1 MDAHIHLV
9 VIGIDNTYHLL
20 IAVPLGNTHQS
31 GKPSYS
37 EVHMHDIITRLHLLQ
52 FLQGECHLSRTG
64 SIASQ
69 TVLMEAVEYLMI
81 GEQTDLLV
89 IVNESLMECLVHRHE
104 GNGLLRHT
112 VEDLAQTLLLL
123 GAVGQDI

>member
-9 VIGIDNTYHLL
+9 VIGIDNAYHLL

-31 GKPSYS
+31 GEPSYS
-37 EVHMHDIITRLHLLQ
+37 EIHMHDIVARLHLLQ
-52 FLQGECHLSRTG
+52 FLQGKRHLSRTG

-89 IVNESLMECLVHRHE
+89 IVNKSLMECLVHRHE

>member
-9 VIGIDNTYHLL
+9 VIGIDNAYHLL
-20 IAVPLGNTHQS
+20 IAVPLRNTHQS
-31 GKPSYS
+31 SKLADS
-37 EVHMHDIITRLHLLQ
+37 EIHMHDKITRLHLLQ
-52 FLQGECHLSRTG
+52 FLQGECHLSRA
-64 SIASQ
+64 SRIASQ

-89 IVNESLMECLVHRHE
+89 IVNKSLMECLVHRHE